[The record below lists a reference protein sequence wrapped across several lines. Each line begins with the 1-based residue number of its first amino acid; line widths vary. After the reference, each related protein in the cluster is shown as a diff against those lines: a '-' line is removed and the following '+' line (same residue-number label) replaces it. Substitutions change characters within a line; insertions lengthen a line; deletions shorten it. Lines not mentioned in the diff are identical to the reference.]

1 MKNMAYLFSLRSAP
15 DTHIIAFSSDL
26 SVYRFSVPFA
36 KDEWQHIATIEIT
49 PAILRRYAHNP
60 ADVIQALATFG
71 HYMVLTTS
79 IERSKRRNNDMP
91 NIAHL
96 F

>member
-1 MKNMAYLFSLRSAP
+1 MKNMAYLFSLRSDP
-15 DTHIIAFSSDL
+15 ETHIIAFSSDL

-60 ADVIQALATFG
+60 TVVIQALATFG
-71 HYMVLTTS
+71 HYMVLPDVYRAL
-79 IERSKRRNNDMP
+79 EKKK
-91 NIAHL
+91 
-96 F
+96 